1 MASFQGTD
9 PLRELELLIKSRYP
23 IIYLET
29 WEEERAE
36 ELISLVAKN
45 LGKPL
50 FLWTA
55 TKGLF
60 RWGAQNAIYNTT
72 QPLQVLT
79 HIASTDLMA
88 IYLLKDFHQYLEDPV
103 VIRKLKDIASVFEKK
118 DGCII
123 LSSSV
128 VKIPAELRKI
138 AVHFELKLPSSEEIR
153 KIILETI
160 EELRHKTH
168 IHIGINTDEFNQMA
182 DRLKGLTKQEAKR
195 IVCQAVLRDNQLT
208 KEDIPRI
215 LESKKQIIE
224 QSSIL
229 EIYYSEDSLSSVGG
243 MENLKAWLDKR
254 KKAIGEKAKRFGLQP
269 PKGILIL
276 GVQGC
281 GKSLLA
287 KTVAQDWALPLL
299 RLDPGKIYDK
309 YIGESE
315 KNLRQALE
323 IAESMAPVVL
333 WIDEIEKGFS
343 YSQFSDA
350 DSGLSKRIFGNFLT
364 WLQEKK
370 EMVFVVAT
378 SNDILSLPP
387 EILRKGRFDEI
398 FFVDLPDFR
407 ERKEIFIIH
416 LKRRNKN
423 PDDFNIDRLAEETKG
438 FSGAEIEQTIISA
451 LYSAYSGSGN
461 LTTELIL
468 EEIENTRPLSV
479 MVKEKIEDLRRW
491 ARERSIPAG
500 KDFNQE
506 PLE

>member
-36 ELISLVAKN
+36 ELLSIVAKN

-79 HIASTDLMA
+79 HISSTDLMA

-128 VKIPAELRKI
+128 LKIPAELRKI

-160 EELRHKTH
+160 EELRHKTR
-168 IHIGINTDEFNQMA
+168 IHIGIDADEFNQMA
-182 DRLKGLTKQEAKR
+182 DRLKGLTEQEAKR

-224 QSSIL
+224 
-229 EIYYSEDSLSSVGG
+229 
-243 MENLKAWLDKR
+243 
-254 KKAIGEKAKRFGLQP
+254 
-269 PKGILIL
+269 
-276 GVQGC
+276 
-281 GKSLLA
+281 
-287 KTVAQDWALPLL
+287 
-299 RLDPGKIYDK
+299 
-309 YIGESE
+309 
-315 KNLRQALE
+315 
-323 IAESMAPVVL
+323 
-333 WIDEIEKGFS
+333 
-343 YSQFSDA
+343 
-350 DSGLSKRIFGNFLT
+350 
-364 WLQEKK
+364 
-370 EMVFVVAT
+370 
-378 SNDILSLPP
+378 
-387 EILRKGRFDEI
+387 
-398 FFVDLPDFR
+398 
-407 ERKEIFIIH
+407 
-416 LKRRNKN
+416 
-423 PDDFNIDRLAEETKG
+423 
-438 FSGAEIEQTIISA
+438 
-451 LYSAYSGSGN
+451 
-461 LTTELIL
+461 
-468 EEIENTRPLSV
+468 
-479 MVKEKIEDLRRW
+479 
-491 ARERSIPAG
+491 
-500 KDFNQE
+500 
-506 PLE
+506 